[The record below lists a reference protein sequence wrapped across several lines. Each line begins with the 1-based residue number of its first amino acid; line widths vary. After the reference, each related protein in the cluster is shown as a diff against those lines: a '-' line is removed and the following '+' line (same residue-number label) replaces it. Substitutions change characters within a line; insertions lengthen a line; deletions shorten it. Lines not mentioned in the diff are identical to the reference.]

1 MDSPET
7 RDIFAECVRLT
18 GKNRGV
24 VVAFSFTKRAYKV
37 AVTLKEK
44 NGINLEL
51 VTVRELL
58 DSNPEVD
65 T

>member
-1 MDSPET
+1 MANVDAPE
-7 RDIFAECVRLT
+7 FM
-18 GKNRGV
+18 RGG
-24 VVAFSFTKRAYKV
+24 AAGAKRAYKV
-37 AVTLKEK
+37 AATLKEK